1 MHYEIIDP
9 SIVQEVIDGVRPKKS
24 VEEISEDLNSWSNFM
39 STIINYIGLL
49 INALKDFI
57 KGD

>member
-49 INALKDFI
+49 INALKDFL